1 LKLIPAR
8 RCSLLEVK
16 NVIVRYDTATILD
29 EASLKVE
36 KGELVGLVGP
46 NGAGKTTLLRAIA
59 GLINWDR
66 EVLRGTRKSE
76 VTFEGS
82 VEFEGE
88 RIDKL
93 SAFEIAKKGV
103 QLCPQMGRPFVEMT
117 VKENLFV
124 GAYLCKDKK
133 EVNESLARVYELFPR
148 LEERKSQLAG
158 TLSGGE
164 RQMLAV
170 GRSLMRRP
178 KLMLVD
184 EPSSGLAPKIK
195 DDLFKRVEE
204 IYHELGVTIL
214 LAEQDISFAFA
225 LSKRNYVMSR
235 GHIIAQGTAE
245 ELLKDETIRKTY
257 LGM

>member
-1 LKLIPAR
+1 M
-8 RCSLLEVK
+8 LEVK
-16 NVIVRYDTATILD
+16 DVVVRYDTATILD
-29 EASLKVE
+29 GASLTVG
-36 KGELVGLVGP
+36 KGEMVGLVGP
-46 NGAGKTTLLRAIA
+46 NGAGKTTLLRTIA

-66 EVLRGTRKSE
+66 EVLRGTRKSD
-76 VTFEGS
+76 VTFEGTI
-82 VEFEGE
+82 EFEGE

-93 SAFEIAKKGV
+93 SAFEIAKKGL

-117 VKENLFV
+117 VKENLLA
-124 GAYLCKDKK
+124 GAYLCKNKK
-133 EVNESLARVYELFPR
+133 EVDESLDRVYELFPR
-148 LEERKSQLAG
+148 LREREKQISG

-195 DDLFKRVEE
+195 EDLFKRVEE
-204 IYHELGVTIL
+204 IYRELGVTIL

-235 GHIIAQGTAE
+235 GHIIAHGTAD

>member
-1 LKLIPAR
+1 
-8 RCSLLEVK
+8 LLEVK
-16 NVIVRYDTATILD
+16 DVVVRYDTATILD
-29 EASLKVE
+29 EASLTVE

-66 EVLRGTRKSE
+66 EVLRGTRKSD

-93 SAFEIAKKGV
+93 TGFQIAQKGL

-117 VKENLFV
+117 VKDNLLA
-124 GAYLCKDKK
+124 GAYLCKNQK
-133 EVNESLARVYELFPR
+133 EIDESLDRVYELFPR
-148 LEERKSQLAG
+148 LKERANQISG

-204 IYHELGVTIL
+204 IYRELGVTIL

-225 LSKRNYVMSR
+225 LSRRNYVMSR
-235 GHIIAQGTAE
+235 GHVIAQGTAD

>member
-1 LKLIPAR
+1 
-8 RCSLLEVK
+8 LLEVK
-16 NVIVRYDTATILD
+16 NISVRYDTATILD
-29 EASLKVE
+29 DTSLNVE

-46 NGAGKTTLLRAIA
+46 NGAGKTTILRAIA

-66 EVLRGTRKSE
+66 EMLRGTRKSD
-76 VTFEGS
+76 VTFEGTI
-82 VEFEGE
+82 EFEGE
-88 RIDKL
+88 RIDRL
-93 SAFEIAKKGV
+93 SAFEIAKRGL

-117 VKENLFV
+117 VRDNLLA
-124 GAYLCKDKK
+124 GAYLSKNKK
-133 EVNESLARVYELFPR
+133 EIEESLTRVYDLFPR
-148 LEERKSQLAG
+148 LEERKNQLSG

-204 IYHELGVTIL
+204 IYKELGVTIL

-225 LSKRNYVMSR
+225 LSKRNYVVSG
-235 GHIIAQGTAE
+235 GHIIAQGTAD

-257 LGM
+257 LGL

>member
-1 LKLIPAR
+1 M
-8 RCSLLEVK
+8 LEVK
-16 NVIVRYDTATILD
+16 DVIVRYDTATILD
-29 EASLKVE
+29 GANLKVE

-66 EVLRGTRKSE
+66 EVLRGTRKSD
-76 VTFEGS
+76 VTFEGTI
-82 VEFEGE
+82 EFEGE

-93 SAFEIAKKGV
+93 TGNQIAQKGL

-117 VKENLFV
+117 VKDNLLA
-124 GAYLCKDKK
+124 GAYLCKSQK
-133 EVNESLARVYELFPR
+133 EVVESLDRVYELFPR
-148 LEERKSQLAG
+148 LKERENQISG

-204 IYHELGVTIL
+204 IYKELGVTIL

-235 GHIIAQGTAE
+235 GHIIAQGTAD
-245 ELLKDETIRKTY
+245 ELMKDETIRKTY

>member
-1 LKLIPAR
+1 
-8 RCSLLEVK
+8 LLEAKDV
-16 NVIVRYDTATILD
+16 VVRYDTATVLD
-29 EASLKVE
+29 GASLKVE

-66 EVLRGTRKSE
+66 EMLKGTRME
-76 VTFEGS
+76 DVTFEGS
-82 VEFEGE
+82 IEFEGE
-88 RIDKL
+88 RIDRL
-93 SAFEIAKKGV
+93 SAPEIARRGL
-103 QLCPQMGRPFVEMT
+103 QLCPQMGRPFAEMT
-117 VKENLFV
+117 VKDNLLA
-124 GAYLCKDKK
+124 GAYLCKDRK

-148 LEERKSQLAG
+148 LKERERQLAG

-164 RQMLAV
+164 RQMMAV

-195 DDLFKRVEE
+195 DELFKRVEE
-204 IYHELGVTIL
+204 IYTELGVTIL
-214 LAEQDISFAFA
+214 LAEQDISFAFD

-235 GHIIAQGTAE
+235 GHIIAQGTSE
-245 ELLKDETIRKTY
+245 ELLADETIRKSY
-257 LGM
+257 LGL

>member
-1 LKLIPAR
+1 M
-8 RCSLLEVK
+8 LEVK

-29 EASLKVE
+29 DASLTVE

-46 NGAGKTTLLRAIA
+46 NGAGKTTLLRAIV

-66 EVLRGTRKSE
+66 EMLRGTSKE
-76 VTFEGS
+76 DVTFEGS
-82 VEFEGE
+82 IEFEGE

-93 SAFEIAKKGV
+93 SGYEIAKRGV

-117 VKENLFV
+117 VKENLLA

-133 EVNESLARVYELFPR
+133 EVDESLARVYELFPR
-148 LEERKSQLAG
+148 LQERRNQVSG

-204 IYHELGVTIL
+204 IYKELGVTIL

-257 LGM
+257 LGL

>member
-1 LKLIPAR
+1 M
-8 RCSLLEVK
+8 LEVK
-16 NVIVRYDTATILD
+16 DVIVRYDTATILD
-29 EASLKVE
+29 GASLTVG

-66 EVLRGTRKSE
+66 EVLRGTRKSD
-76 VTFEGS
+76 VTFEGTI
-82 VEFEGE
+82 EFEGE

-93 SAFEIAKKGV
+93 TGNQIAQKGL

-117 VKENLFV
+117 VKDNLLA
-124 GAYLCKDKK
+124 GAYLCKSQK
-133 EVNESLARVYELFPR
+133 EVDDSLARVCELFPR
-148 LEERKSQLAG
+148 LKERENQISG

-204 IYHELGVTIL
+204 IYKELGVTIL
-214 LAEQDISFAFA
+214 LAEQDIGFTFA

-235 GHIIAQGTAE
+235 GHIIAHGTAD

>member
-1 LKLIPAR
+1 
-8 RCSLLEVK
+8 LLEVK
-16 NVIVRYDTATILD
+16 DVIVRYDTATILD
-29 EASLKVE
+29 GASLTVG

-66 EVLRGTRKSE
+66 EVLRGTRKSD

-82 VEFEGE
+82 IEFEGE
-88 RIDKL
+88 RIDSL
-93 SAFEIAKKGV
+93 SAFEIARKGL
-103 QLCPQMGRPFVEMT
+103 QLCPQMGRPFVEMN
-117 VKENLFV
+117 VKENLLA
-124 GAYLCKDKK
+124 GAYLCKDKE
-133 EVNESLARVYELFPR
+133 EVNESLSRVYELFPR
-148 LEERKSQLAG
+148 LEERKNQLAG

-225 LSKRNYVMSR
+225 LSKRNYVVSR

>member
-1 LKLIPAR
+1 
-8 RCSLLEVK
+8 LLEVK
-16 NVIVRYDTATILD
+16 NVSVKYDTATILD
-29 EASLKVE
+29 DANLKVD

-59 GLINWDR
+59 GLINWDK
-66 EVLRGTRKSE
+66 EVLRGTRKSD

-82 VEFEGE
+82 IEFEGK
-88 RIDKL
+88 RIEKL
-93 SAFEIAKKGV
+93 TGFQIAQKGL

-117 VKENLFV
+117 VKDNLLA
-124 GAYLCKDKK
+124 GAYLCKDQK
-133 EVNESLARVYELFPR
+133 EVAESLDRVFELFPR
-148 LEERKSQLAG
+148 LKERESQISG

-204 IYHELGVTIL
+204 IYKELGVTIL

-235 GHIIAQGTAE
+235 GHIIAQGTAD

-257 LGM
+257 LGL

>member
-1 LKLIPAR
+1 
-8 RCSLLEVK
+8 LLEVK
-16 NVIVRYDTATILD
+16 NVIVKYDTATILD
-29 EASLKVE
+29 DASLKVE

-66 EVLRGTRKSE
+66 EVLRGTRNSD

-88 RIDKL
+88 KIDKL
-93 SAFEIAKKGV
+93 PAFEIAKKGL

-117 VKENLFV
+117 VRENLLA
-124 GAYLCKDKK
+124 GAYLCKDQK
-133 EVNESLARVYELFPR
+133 EVDESLTRVYELFPR
-148 LEERKSQLAG
+148 LKERQNQQSG

-204 IYHELGVTIL
+204 IYKELGVTIL

-235 GHIIAQGTAE
+235 GHIIAQGTAD
-245 ELLKDETIRKTY
+245 ELLKDETIRKSY

>member
-1 LKLIPAR
+1 M
-8 RCSLLEVK
+8 LEAKDV
-16 NVIVRYDTATILD
+16 VVRYDTATVLD
-29 EASLKVE
+29 GASLKVE

-66 EVLRGTRKSE
+66 EILKGTKME
-76 VTFEGS
+76 DVVFEGS
-82 VEFEGE
+82 IEFEGE

-93 SAFEIAKKGV
+93 SAPEIARKGI
-103 QLCPQMGRPFVEMT
+103 QLCPQMGRPFAEMT
-117 VKENLFV
+117 VKDNLLA
-124 GAYLCKDKK
+124 GAYLCQDRK
-133 EVNESLARVYELFPR
+133 EINESLDRVYELFPR
-148 LEERKSQLAG
+148 LREREKQLAG

-178 KLMLVD
+178 KFMLVD

-204 IYHELGVTIL
+204 IYRELGVTIL

-245 ELLKDETIRKTY
+245 ELLSDETIRKTY
-257 LGM
+257 LGL

>member
-1 LKLIPAR
+1 
-8 RCSLLEVK
+8 LLEVK

-29 EASLKVE
+29 EASLTVG

-59 GLINWDR
+59 GLINWDK
-66 EVLRGTRKSE
+66 EVLRGTRKSD

-93 SAFEIAKKGV
+93 SSFQIAKKGL

-117 VKENLFV
+117 VKDNLLA
-124 GAYLCKDKK
+124 GAYLCKNQK
-133 EVNESLARVYELFPR
+133 EVDESLARVYELFPR
-148 LEERKSQLAG
+148 LKEREKQLAG

-204 IYHELGVTIL
+204 IYRELGVTIL

>member
-1 LKLIPAR
+1 
-8 RCSLLEVK
+8 LLEAKDV
-16 NVIVRYDTATILD
+16 VVRYDTATVLD
-29 EASLKVE
+29 GASLKVE

-66 EVLRGTRKSE
+66 EILKGTKME
-76 VTFEGS
+76 DVVFEGS
-82 VEFEGE
+82 IEFEGE

-93 SAFEIAKKGV
+93 SAPEIARKGI
-103 QLCPQMGRPFVEMT
+103 QLCPQMGRPFAEMT
-117 VKENLFV
+117 VKDNLLA
-124 GAYLCKDKK
+124 GAYLCQDKK

-148 LEERKSQLAG
+148 LMEREKQLAG

-178 KLMLVD
+178 KFMLVD

-195 DDLFKRVEE
+195 DELFKRVEE
-204 IYHELGVTIL
+204 IYRELGVTIL
-214 LAEQDISFAFA
+214 LAEQDISFAFE

-235 GHIIAQGTAE
+235 GHIIAHGTAE
-245 ELLKDETIRKTY
+245 ELLSDETIRKTY
-257 LGM
+257 LGL

>member
-1 LKLIPAR
+1 M
-8 RCSLLEVK
+8 LEVK
-16 NVIVRYDTATILD
+16 DVIVRYDTATILD
-29 EASLKVE
+29 GASLTVE
-36 KGELVGLVGP
+36 KGELVALVGP

-66 EVLRGTRKSE
+66 EVLRGTRKSD

-82 VEFEGE
+82 IEFEGE

-93 SAFEIAKKGV
+93 SAFEIAKKGL
-103 QLCPQMGRPFVEMT
+103 QLCPQMGRPFVEMN
-117 VKENLFV
+117 VKDNLLA

-133 EVNESLARVYELFPR
+133 EVDESLAKVYELFPR
-148 LEERKSQLAG
+148 LEERAKQMSG

-178 KLMLVD
+178 KLLLVD

-195 DDLFKRVEE
+195 DDLFKRVDE
-204 IYHELGVTIL
+204 IYRELGVTIL

-225 LSKRNYVMSR
+225 LSKRNYVVSR

>member
-1 LKLIPAR
+1 M
-8 RCSLLEVK
+8 LEVK
-16 NVIVRYDTATILD
+16 NITVRYDTATILD
-29 EASLKVE
+29 EASLTVE
-36 KGELVGLVGP
+36 QGEMVGLVGP
-46 NGAGKTTLLRAIA
+46 NGAGKTTILRAIA

-82 VEFEGE
+82 IEFEGE

-93 SAFEIAKKGV
+93 SAFQIAKRGL

-117 VKENLFV
+117 VKDNLLA
-124 GAYLCKDKK
+124 GAYLSKSKK
-133 EVNESLARVYELFPR
+133 EVDESLAKVYELFPR
-148 LEERKSQLAG
+148 LKEREKQLSG

-195 DDLFKRVEE
+195 DDLFKRVEG
-204 IYHELGVTIL
+204 IYRELGVTIL
-214 LAEQDISFAFA
+214 LAEQDISFAFS
-225 LSKRNYVMSR
+225 LSKRNYVVSR
-235 GHIIAQGTAE
+235 GHIIAEGTAE
-245 ELLKDETIRKTY
+245 ELLKDDTIRKTY
-257 LGM
+257 LGL

>member
-1 LKLIPAR
+1 
-8 RCSLLEVK
+8 LLDVK
-16 NVIVRYDTATILD
+16 NVTVRYDTATILD
-29 EASLKVE
+29 EASLSVG

-59 GLINWDR
+59 GLINWDK
-66 EVLRGTRKSE
+66 EILRGTRKSD

-82 VEFEGE
+82 IEFEGE

-93 SAFEIAKKGV
+93 TGYQIAQKGL

-117 VKENLFV
+117 VKDNLLA
-124 GAYLCKDKK
+124 GAYLCKDRK
-133 EVNESLARVYELFPR
+133 EVDESLARVYELFPR
-148 LEERKSQLAG
+148 LEERKDQVSG

-204 IYHELGVTIL
+204 IYKELGVTIL

-235 GHIIAQGTAE
+235 GHIIAHGTSD

>member
-1 LKLIPAR
+1 
-8 RCSLLEVK
+8 LLEVK
-16 NVIVRYDTATILD
+16 NVSVKYDTATILD
-29 EASLKVE
+29 DANLKVE

-59 GLINWDR
+59 GLINWDK
-66 EVLRGTRKSE
+66 EILRGTRKSD

-93 SAFEIAKKGV
+93 TGFQIAQKGL

-117 VKENLFV
+117 VKDNLLA
-124 GAYLCKDKK
+124 GAYLCKDQK
-133 EVNESLARVYELFPR
+133 EVSESLDRVYELFPR
-148 LEERKSQLAG
+148 LKERENQISG

-204 IYHELGVTIL
+204 IYKELGVTIL

-225 LSKRNYVMSR
+225 LAKRNYVMSR
-235 GHIIAQGTAE
+235 GHIIAHGTAD

-257 LGM
+257 LGL

>member
-1 LKLIPAR
+1 M
-8 RCSLLEVK
+8 LEVK
-16 NVIVRYDTATILD
+16 NVTVRYDTATILD
-29 EASLKVE
+29 EASLTVE
-36 KGELVGLVGP
+36 KGELVGLIGP
-46 NGAGKTTLLRAIA
+46 NGAGKTTILRAIA

-66 EVLRGTRKSE
+66 EVLRGTRKSD

-82 VEFEGE
+82 IEFEGE

-93 SAFEIAKKGV
+93 SAFEIAKKGL

-117 VKENLFV
+117 VRDNLLA
-124 GAYLCKDKK
+124 GAYLCRDKK
-133 EVNESLARVYELFPR
+133 EVDEGLARVHELFPR
-148 LEERKSQLAG
+148 LKEREKQLSG

-178 KLMLVD
+178 KLLLVD

-204 IYHELGVTIL
+204 IYKELGVTIL

-225 LSKRNYVMSR
+225 LSKRNYVVSR
-235 GHIIAQGTAE
+235 GHIIAHGTAQ
-245 ELLKDETIRKTY
+245 ELLSDETIRKTY
-257 LGM
+257 LGL